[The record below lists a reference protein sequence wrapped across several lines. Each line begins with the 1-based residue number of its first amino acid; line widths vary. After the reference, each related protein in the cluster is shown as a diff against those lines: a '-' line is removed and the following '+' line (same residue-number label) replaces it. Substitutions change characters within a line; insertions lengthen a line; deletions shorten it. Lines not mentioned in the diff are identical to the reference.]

1 MNAVISWFEHLMQD
15 DATFVQGL
23 QSRNPE
29 VLDHLIGIY
38 QHRLLRYLLS
48 LTGSRSM
55 AEDLFQETW
64 LHVLER
70 GHQYRSQ
77 WKFEVWLF
85 SIARHLV
92 IDEARRKKGASLDE
106 LAETD
111 DGPRFQPASTGAS
124 PLEEVVAGQE
134 GQRIAR
140 YLSRLPA
147 VYREVLVLRFRED
160 LALEEIATI
169 IKAPL
174 STVKSRLYR
183 AVETL
188 RRTMSKP

>member
-1 MNAVISWFEHLMQD
+1 M
-15 DATFVQGL
+15 QGL

-29 VLDHLIGIY
+29 VLENLIETY
-38 QHRLLRYLLS
+38 QHRLIRYLLS
-48 LTGSRSM
+48 LTGSRSL
-55 AEDLFQETW
+55 ADDLFQETW
-64 LHVLER
+64 LRVLER
-70 GHQYRSQ
+70 GHQYRGE

-92 IDEARRKKGASLDE
+92 IDEARRKKGVSLDE
-106 LAETD
+106 PGD
-111 DGPRFQPASTGAS
+111 DDAGARFQPASGSPS

-134 GQRIAR
+134 GERIAQQ
-140 YLSRLPA
+140 LSRLPA

-160 LALEEIATI
+160 LALEEIASI
-169 IKAPL
+169 VKVPL

-188 RRTMSKP
+188 RRMMSRP